1 MQVDTATNLKGEDN
15 GYDEKEQR
23 FFKEEE
29 KEQRLQEEVT
39 WIEDY
44 FLSIRKLCPWSLKY
58 WMENKILHIKEP
70 NGCELNWC
78 AAFTGTPEPG
88 KEHLA
93 HEAILFEY
101 NNKASVDM
109 LYAITERIEAK
120 YKQLIAF
127 WSHPIEGDNN
137 TPKPCVIVQDK
148 QMLTDLRKQVGYTN
162 E

>member
-44 FLSIRKLCPWSLKY
+44 FLNIRKLCPWSLKY

-78 AAFTGTPEPG
+78 AAFTGTPERG
-88 KEHLA
+88 KEHSA
-93 HEAILFEY
+93 HQAILFEY
-101 NNKASVDM
+101 DM
-109 LYAITERIEAK
+109 NTSIDELYEVTEKIEKK
-120 YKQLIAF
+120 YPELIAF
-127 WSHPIEGDNN
+127 WSHPEEKQNN

-148 QMLTDLRKQVGYTN
+148 QMLTDLRKQVGYTD